1 MTSGP
6 NMSILIV
13 DDLLLKPFPYA
24 WKAHRTSESVCFEL
38 QGSTRSLVAIGIG
51 IGLILFS
58 ALLVA
63 VGGIP
68 ITSLYLWSQ
77 VAVAMALLSFALIR
91 SSKPRRVLILTKE
104 QSVVLTGFGW
114 SGRRTSRHAL
124 LECWLEIRPIRIGRR
139 YLSDQNGLILL
150 FCTPQRIVMLCGNP
164 RDSVVIEYFNSFL
177 EGVNIDLKSSEC
189 EIITAEI

>member
-1 MTSGP
+1 MISGS

-24 WKAHRTSESVCFEL
+24 WKVQRTSESVCFEL

-51 IGLILFS
+51 IGLMLFA

-63 VGGIP
+63 TGGIP

-77 VAVAMALLSFALIR
+77 VAVAIALLSFALMR
-91 SSKPRRVLILTKE
+91 SSRPRRILIWTNE

-114 SGRRTSRHAL
+114 SGRRTRRHAI

-139 YLSDQNGLILL
+139 YLSDQNGLTLL
-150 FCTPQRIVMLCGNP
+150 FCTPRQRVMLCGNP
-164 RDSVVIEYFNSFL
+164 RDELVIDYFNNCFD
-177 EGVNIDLKSSEC
+177 GIDIDLKSSDC